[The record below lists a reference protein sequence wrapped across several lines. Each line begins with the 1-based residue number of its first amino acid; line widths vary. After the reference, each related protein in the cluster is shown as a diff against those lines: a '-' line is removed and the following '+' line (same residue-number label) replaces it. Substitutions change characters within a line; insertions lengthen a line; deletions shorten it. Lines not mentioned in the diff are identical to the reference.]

1 MQNDTVRK
9 LISRTIE
16 GVETLVNTEPA
27 EIFIDVPALD
37 ARYIRVREG
46 ETVRE
51 GDIRSRTEA
60 ELESPPLRKWTIEE
74 IGTETVVGTDRTTG
88 ETREW
93 DRESLE
99 RQLAT
104 GGLSTELTDF
114 ERVNVIGGAG
124 TLGDGV
130 GPDSDHLIVAAYG
143 DDGRK
148 FTRTYRITADAG
160 DDGRAVELMG
170 PAAGSEPFEPDIQD
184 RFERQIERALRN
196 EGYAA

>member
-1 MQNDTVRK
+1 MRNHTVRR

-51 GDIRSRTEA
+51 GDIRSRSEA
-60 ELESPPLRKWTIEE
+60 ELESPPLRAWTVDE
-74 IGTETVVGTDRTTG
+74 IGTETVAVTDRATG

-99 RQLAT
+99 RRLAT
-104 GGLSTELTDF
+104 GGLSTDLTDF
-114 ERVNVIGGAG
+114 ERVNVIGGIGASR
-124 TLGDGV
+124 DDDA
-130 GPDSDHLIVAAYG
+130 PESDRVIVAAYG
-143 DDGRK
+143 NDGRK
-148 FTRTYRITADAG
+148 FTRTYRIVGDG
-160 DDGRAVELMG
+160 DDGRAVESTG
-170 PAAGSEPFEPDIQD
+170 SADGSEGFDPDLRE

-196 EGYAA
+196 EGYAS